1 LQLAYSAAQDSS
13 LETATRESLDNRL
26 AALDIELLGL
36 DFMEQQHALSGGL
49 VEAEVEAEAEMA
61 MVRIKSQEAATE
73 ISTLMIE
80 ILGYYALPDED
91 TRRLDNEGPLPGP
104 QVGRYGQGAVDEL
117 LGYVAGF
124 EAMIERDR
132 IATLKL

>member
-1 LQLAYSAAQDSS
+1 
-13 LETATRESLDNRL
+13 
-26 AALDIELLGL
+26 
-36 DFMEQQHALSGGL
+36 MEQQHVQSGGG
-49 VEAEVEAEAEMA
+49 AEAEMA
-61 MVRIKSQEAATE
+61 MIRIRSREAAAE
-73 ISTLMIE
+73 ISALMIE

-91 TRRLDNEGPLPGP
+91 TLRLDNEGPI
-104 QVGRYGQGAVDEL
+104 GRHHSGGRQGQGAIDEL